1 MGIGELIKVVATGLK
16 RWHSAPGNAV
26 NLTGTG
32 LGGAGIEAEL
42 FTGPGVFARPVK
54 GARGIVLPIGEGR
67 RYAVVVAVHD
77 YRVNINIS
85 EGETAIY
92 SQDSSGV
99 VQARIDLDAAGKV
112 GVSNAAG
119 KDLKVILTALIQHV
133 RDLVTINCVV
143 GAPVTLNPA
152 TIATLNADI
161 VELGG
166 ILK

>member
-1 MGIGELIKVVATGLK
+1 MVAELVKIARTALA
-16 RWHSAPGNAV
+16 RYHSAPGNAV
-26 NLTGTG
+26 NVNGTG
-32 LGGAGIEAEL
+32 LGAVAKNGEL
-42 FTGPGVFARPVK
+42 YSVPGVFSRPRP
-54 GARGIVLPIGEGR
+54 GARGVTVEVGR
-67 RYAVVVAVHD
+67 GVVVVATHD

-92 SQDSSGV
+92 SQASDGS

-133 RDLVTINCVV
+133 RDLATTNAVV
-143 GAPVTLNPA
+143 GAPCTLSPA

-166 ILK
+166 LLK